1 MLEFVRRF
9 HNNKVCLQYLAKK
22 RWGKKVICP
31 HCSQRRIYHFK
42 DGIRYKCSECKR
54 IFNPKTSTI
63 FHNTKIPMPK
73 WFLACYLLTS
83 HKKGVSSMQLAKD
96 IDVSQKTAWRML
108 HKIRSML
115 TNDEILSGET
125 VELDETFIG
134 GKNRNK
140 HYKDRKKGTQGR
152 SLLTKSPVFGMVS
165 RGHIVKAFHV
175 PNLLPGTLGAIVH
188 ANIKIGSRIL
198 TDEYGVYPKILRGF
212 RHEQCNHS
220 AYHYVDGDIHTN
232 ALENFWSLL
241 KRAILGI
248 YHWVSRKYLQLYL
261 NEACFRYNTQEMSGT
276 ERLDWILEA
285 A

>member
-1 MLEFVRRF
+1 MEFVRKF
-9 HNNKVCLQYLAKK
+9 HNNKVCLQYLAKQ
-22 RWGKKVICP
+22 RWGNEVICP
-31 HCSQRRIYHFK
+31 HCSQKRIYHFK
-42 DGIRYKCSECKR
+42 DGMRYKCSQCKR
-54 IFNPKTSTI
+54 IFNAKTGTI

-96 IDVSQKTAWRML
+96 IDVTQKTAWNML
-108 HKIRSML
+108 RLIRSML
-115 TNDEILSGET
+115 TNDDILGGET

-140 HYKDRKKGTQGR
+140 HYNKRKKGTQGR
-152 SLLTKSPVFGMVS
+152 SLVDKSAVFGMMS
-165 RGHIVKAFHV
+165 RGHTVKAFHV
-175 PNLLPGTLGAIVH
+175 PNLLPGTLGAIMH
-188 ANIKIGSRIL
+188 AHIERGSRIL
-198 TDEYGVYPKILRGF
+198 TDEYGAYRKIRGF

-220 AYHYVDGDIHTN
+220 AYHYVDGDVHTN

-261 NEACFRYNTQEMSGT
+261 NEACFRFNTRMMSET
-276 ERLDWILEA
+276 ERLNCILEA